1 MRDHLAVVVV
11 VAVAAVVVIV
21 GAALLVWKRVRA
33 GKTRAAMPDV
43 STAS

>member
-1 MRDHLAVVVV
+1 MRDHVAVVVV
-11 VAVAAVVVIV
+11 VAVAVVLVII
-21 GAALLVWKRVRA
+21 GAAFLVWKRVRA

>member
-21 GAALLVWKRVRA
+21 GAALLVWKRVR
-33 GKTRAAMPDV
+33 GRKTRAAQPDV